1 MATVT
6 AFAFDPVYGVE
17 ECRICNQALDRM
29 GADHIADSAENTKQS
44 RACASV
50 YALARDEMLRNFNF
64 ATRTAL
70 VPMDDVTYDPLDGF
84 AYLYKAED
92 WHTFTG
98 SADTTAVIT
107 GVTGLVGLDLDE
119 ALIGRVV
126 TGQYVP
132 ENATIIAV
140 GTTSITLDRP
150 TTDDAT
156 SFTMHIDMTDILSV
170 AADPDSTYQVYGVGE
185 AKRIMTDAPQVV
197 YGTAAYLEIKYT
209 ERVKNP
215 ASFTPSFRE
224 ALILNIAYKIV
235 VKMVSD
241 MRLLQILQGEI
252 AAQLQIARNRALM
265 EMNMDSPMA
274 KWTDRGEEA

>member
-17 ECRICNQALDRM
+17 ECKICNQALDRM
-29 GADHIADSAENTKQS
+29 GADHIADSTENTKQS
-44 RACASV
+44 RACAAV

-70 VPMDDVTYDPLDGF
+70 VPIDDVTYDPLDGF

-92 WHTFTG
+92 WDDFTG
-98 SADTTAVIT
+98 VASSTAVIT
-107 GVTGLVGLDLDE
+107 GVTGITIDE

-150 TTDDAT
+150 TTGAAT
-156 SFTMHIDMTDILSV
+156 AFTAHIDMTDILSV

-185 AKRIMTDAPQVV
+185 AKRILTDAPQVV
-197 YGTAAYLEIKYT
+197 SGTDTYMEIKYT
-209 ERVKNP
+209 ERVKDP
-215 ASFTPSFRE
+215 ASFTPGFKE

-241 MRLLQILQGEI
+241 MRLLQILQGEF

-265 EMNMDSPMA
+265 EMNMDSPMT